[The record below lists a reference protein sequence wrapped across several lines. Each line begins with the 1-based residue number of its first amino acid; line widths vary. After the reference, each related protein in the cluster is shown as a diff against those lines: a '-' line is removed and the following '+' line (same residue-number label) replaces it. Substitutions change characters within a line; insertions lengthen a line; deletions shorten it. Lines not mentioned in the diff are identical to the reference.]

1 MKKMITLILAMT
13 MALSVS
19 ATAFAADTTIN
30 QDTAEPKNGSTKVT
44 YTVAPSYTVTIP
56 ATVTLDGSA
65 VEVKAEGVKVNK
77 NSQVVVKLTGTS
89 YSGNAFKVTTTE
101 GAELAYTVKKGDT
114 LVNIDDTVLSVNP
127 DSATDGNGA
136 SGSTSLSFS
145 LNDTIQYAGN
155 YTGTVTFTVSVDNAP

>member
-19 ATAFAADTTIN
+19 ATAFAAGID
-30 QDTAEPKNGSTKVT
+30 QDSNPKTGSTEVT

-56 ATVTLDGSA
+56 ATVTLGNSVT
-65 VEVKAEGVKVNK
+65 VEASGVKVAK
-77 NSQVVVKLTGTS
+77 GSQVVVKLTETSGT
-89 YSGNAFKVTTTE
+89 GNAFTVKTAE
-101 GAELAYTVKKGDT
+101 GAELKYNVKKGET

-145 LNDTIQYAGN
+145 LNDTIQYAGT